1 MTVTRTRDRSG
12 YDVYLEYDGVKVGF
26 RLADIPDLGL
36 SWSRGLQPMLA
47 EEQRTSG
54 TFDYQQVP
62 AEVDVP
68 LGFDNWSGGCG
79 TIELASLTSTS
90 VGYNY
95 SQYIDASYGDRL
107 YLSPAFNQLYKT
119 KTSSTTIDA
128 APAFM
133 AENSLGTYVCAGRYL
148 YKYDTADDEFDEVDD
163 LGSGITFTGP
173 VREFNGKLYA
183 PAGDDD
189 DYQVSSDGT
198 TWAASAAT
206 DNNAVF
212 FTARGRT
219 STTPQFWKIDSSGN
233 LKSATAPDGSGS
245 TWSAAVPVGHTS
257 ETVTGLLTADDKV
270 WVFKKEG
277 IWWYDG
283 TNVND
288 FWTGGR
294 QMLRDSNGKNPLL
307 WVDGFIYVP
316 YGDRL
321 MRIDPQNETF
331 IMVYPTDDMLG
342 NTELNGAITAIT
354 GDADWIYLAQKNAAG
369 NTYLIKI
376 NPYKG
381 VHTWNYQAS
390 NDCNA
395 LLVTG
400 AGAIADSNPSVLAGY
415 ASTIGSYINPRA
427 GMRPPDDEN
436 YVYTTNT
443 GVIIGPKLNVGAK
456 LFKKFLSAGRVLG
469 SSLTAA
475 ATAVLRY
482 EIDEATPE
490 TIITADDDG
499 ESFAVFTN
507 EVEFNQIRYNMQM
520 TTGSEGTS
528 PIVNSVVLNTILN
541 PPRRKSWNF
550 SVSVSDGVI
559 LSGGGRASM
568 NGGYLESFLF
578 GGVQKRVTL
587 YDRRNGK
594 TFVGRIINVQGRMTQ
609 PLSNGDL
616 EVFDVM
622 FYEIADT
629 TSGDVAI
636 YNKDAYNVGKV
647 YA

>member
-1 MTVTRTRDRSG
+1 MTTTRSRDSSG
-12 YDVYLEYDGVKVGF
+12 YDVYLEYDDVKVGF
-26 RLADIPDLGL
+26 RLARSEMGL
-36 SWSRGLQPMLA
+36 AWSRGLQPLLA
-47 EEQRTSG
+47 EERRTSG

-79 TIELASLTSTS
+79 IDELSTLTSTS

-95 SQYIDASYGDRL
+95 SQYVDASYGDRL

-119 KTSSTTIDA
+119 KASSTTIDA
-128 APAFM
+128 APTFM

-148 YKYDTADDEFDEVDD
+148 YKYDTSNDQFDEVDD
-163 LGSGITFTGP
+163 LGSGNAFTGP

-183 PAGDDD
+183 PAGDDV
-189 DYQVSSDGT
+189 DYEVSSDGT
-198 TWAASAAT
+198 TWAASGAT
-206 DNNAVF
+206 DDNAVF

-233 LKSATAPDGSGS
+233 LKSATTPDGSGS

-257 ETVTGLLTADDKV
+257 ETVNGLLTADDKV
-270 WVFKKEG
+270 WIFKKEG
-277 IWWYDG
+277 VWFFDG
-283 TNVND
+283 SNVND

-294 QMLRDSNGKNPLL
+294 LMLRDSNGKNPLL

-321 MRIDPQNETF
+321 MQIDPYEETF
-331 IMVYPTDDMLG
+331 NMLYPTNEMLG
-342 NTELNGAITAIT
+342 NSELNGSITALA
-354 GDADWIYLAQKNAAG
+354 GDSDWIYLAQKNAAG

-376 NPYKG
+376 NPYRT
-381 VHTWNYQAS
+381 VHTWNYQGS

-400 AGAIADSNPSVLAGY
+400 AGAVADSNPSVLAGY
-415 ASTIGSYINPRA
+415 ASTIGNYINPRA
-427 GMRPPDDEN
+427 GMRPDDDEN
-436 YVYTTNT
+436 YLYTTNT
-443 GVIIGPKLNVGAK
+443 GVIVGPRLNVGAK

-469 SSLTAA
+469 ASMTAA

-482 EIDEATPE
+482 EIDEASPE
-490 TIITADDDG
+490 TIVTADNDG

-520 TTGSEGTS
+520 TTGSETAS
-528 PIVNSVVLNTILN
+528 PVVNSVVLNTILN
-541 PPRRKSWNF
+541 PPRRKSWTF
-550 SVSVSDGVI
+550 SVTVNSGVV

-568 NGGYLESFLF
+568 SGNYLETFLF

-587 YDRRNGK
+587 YDRRGDR
-594 TFVGRIINVQGRMTQ
+594 TYVGRIINVNGRIMQ
-609 PLSNGDL
+609 PMSDGDL